1 MAHKP
6 RVTPEERG
14 RIKGL
19 HEAEF
24 SASHIAARV
33 GRSRDTVRRVVN
45 DISAGQRTGR
55 PPLTSD
61 RELRRVVRTAAA
73 GNHSASQV
81 KEELSLKVS
90 VRTIQRVLSRVDWLQ
105 YSKMDNTLDLT
116 PAHKLARRTWAAQY
130 LQTPD
135 IWASTIFSD
144 EKKWNL
150 DGPDGYQRYWR
161 DIRRPARRTIR
172 RQTGGGSVMVWGGF
186 SATGKT
192 KLAVLVGRQNS
203 DDYVYTLSEYLLPY
217 AHLHYGT
224 DYTFQQD
231 YASIHTSQ
239 RTKEFF
245 AEADVKVME

>member
-19 HEAEF
+19 HEAEVL
-24 SASHIAARV
+24 ASHIAARV

-73 GNHSASQV
+73 WNHSASQV
-81 KEELSLKVS
+81 KQELSLKVS

-135 IWASTIFSD
+135 IRASTIISD
-144 EKKWNL
+144 EKK
-150 DGPDGYQRYWR
+150 
-161 DIRRPARRTIR
+161 
-172 RQTGGGSVMVWGGF
+172 
-186 SATGKT
+186 
-192 KLAVLVGRQNS
+192 
-203 DDYVYTLSEYLLPY
+203 
-217 AHLHYGT
+217 
-224 DYTFQQD
+224 
-231 YASIHTSQ
+231 
-239 RTKEFF
+239 
-245 AEADVKVME
+245 